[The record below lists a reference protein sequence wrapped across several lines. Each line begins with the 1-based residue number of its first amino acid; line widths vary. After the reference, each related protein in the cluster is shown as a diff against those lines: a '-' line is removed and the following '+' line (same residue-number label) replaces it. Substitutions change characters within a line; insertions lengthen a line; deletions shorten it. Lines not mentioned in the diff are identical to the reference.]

1 MQTQEL
7 DREEQWIAKYRAAL
21 DACPTQPSGFHQ
33 LALIWEAVAKLA
45 TLLPLPFGRVRRA
58 IDRILSLKMW
68 LTARLLQTLRS
79 NNRQAAYIEPRRG
92 SMDI

>member
-33 LALIWEAVAKLA
+33 LALIWETVAKLA
-45 TLLPLPFGRVRRA
+45 TLLPLPFGRVRRT
-58 IDRILSLKMW
+58 ILSLKMW

-79 NNRQAAYIEPRRG
+79 NNRQAAYIEPRHG